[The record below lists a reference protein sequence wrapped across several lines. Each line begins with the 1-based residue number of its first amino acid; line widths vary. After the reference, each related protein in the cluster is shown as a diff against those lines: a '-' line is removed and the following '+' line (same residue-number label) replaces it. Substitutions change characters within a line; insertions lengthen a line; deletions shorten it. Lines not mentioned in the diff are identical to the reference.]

1 MDAEEK
7 EICDFLKS
15 FLGQYVSGREIC
27 RRAGGKWRFRED
39 QNWAVPILLRM
50 VERGYL
56 ESDASGHFRLALEQK
71 EKDKKKRW
79 LSEEVRKI
87 LERGASTGDGG
98 KVTEIE
104 DPDDSNPK

>member
-15 FLGQYVSGREIC
+15 FPGQFVSHREIC

-39 QNWAVPILLRM
+39 QKWAVPILSRM

-56 ESDASGHFRLALEQK
+56 ESDASGHFRLVSEK
-71 EKDKKKRW
+71 KDKKKQW
-79 LSEEVRKI
+79 LSPELRKI
-87 LERGASTGDGG
+87 LERGAGGTDGG
-98 KVTEIE
+98 GVTEIE
-104 DPDDSNPK
+104 DPDDSNPA